1 MKGAEKGS
9 VSERKGTEKVTI
21 HFVDVELSAVTKFI
35 SEITGKNFI
44 FDERARGKI
53 SIIAPSKLSVDEAF
67 SLFTSVLELKG
78 FTIVPAGEKTF
89 KIIPSVEARQR
100 GILRSVGEQ
109 LPVNESY
116 MARLIPL
123 KFIAVDDA
131 LRFLQPLIS
140 RDGHISIFG
149 PGQLLLVV
157 DSGLNVEKVLSIIQS
172 IDQPSIREQP
182 EIVLLKH
189 ASADAIAKTLNEGL
203 IKGRTRTL
211 PGQPPMEEGAGA
223 VADSRLNAVV
233 LFGEK
238 GVRESMKGLI
248 ALIDVPPPEA
258 QGRINVYFLE
268 HADATELSKVLD
280 GIIKGIQPGRQA
292 AGVSG
297 APVTPFEAA
306 GGITVTPDK
315 GTNSLVIVASPS
327 DYRSILQ
334 VLKQLDRRRNQVF
347 VEAMITEVTIDK
359 LLELGSKWRA
369 TVTKDGEPIFS
380 GGFGQIDASTIS
392 SIITGITGLALGGM
406 GNYLTIP
413 AGLIAGATG
422 DLTFPGIAF
431 LFSLDEFKDAINIL
445 STPQILTSDNKE
457 AEIMV
462 GENVPFITKREAD
475 SAVPGAVFS
484 SIERKDV
491 GITLRITPQITEGDY
506 VKLDIF
512 QEISAVKQEP
522 TLIQISVGPTTIKRS
537 TKTSVVVKD
546 RQTVVIGGLIQERT
560 EENLHKAPW
569 LGDIPI
575 LGWLFKY
582 KTTSKKKTNL
592 LVFITPHLVR
602 HAESLAQISQDK
614 TEEFP
619 YIKRIYVEGELFVKF
634 KEGVPEERALAII
647 SEKGA
652 SVKKYMKY
660 IRVYQIKLKE
670 GQPIEE
676 ARKEFSDLPEVEY
689 GEPNFQIKVQGNG
702 EENKKN

>member
-78 FTIVPAGEKTF
+78 FTIVPAGENTF

-327 DYRSILQ
+327 DYRSILH

-380 GGFGQIDASTIS
+380 ARFAGIDVGRTLLISALVSGGIAGLAGVSEVAGLHYHLIDAIS
-392 SIITGITGLALGGM
+392 PGYGYTGIIVATLGG
-406 GNYLTIP
+406 L
-413 AGLIAGATG
+413 
-422 DLTFPGIAF
+422 
-431 LFSLDEFKDAINIL
+431 
-445 STPQILTSDNKE
+445 
-457 AEIMV
+457 
-462 GENVPFITKREAD
+462 NVWGMA
-475 SAVPGAVFS
+475 AAAS
-484 SIERKDV
+484 SS
-491 GITLRITPQITEGDY
+491 G
-506 VKLDIF
+506 
-512 QEISAVKQEP
+512 
-522 TLIQISVGPTTIKRS
+522 
-537 TKTSVVVKD
+537 
-546 RQTVVIGGLIQERT
+546 
-560 EENLHKAPW
+560 
-569 LGDIPI
+569 
-575 LGWLFKY
+575 
-582 KTTSKKKTNL
+582 
-592 LVFITPHLVR
+592 
-602 HAESLAQISQDK
+602 
-614 TEEFP
+614 
-619 YIKRIYVEGELFVKF
+619 
-634 KEGVPEERALAII
+634 
-647 SEKGA
+647 
-652 SVKKYMKY
+652 
-660 IRVYQIKLKE
+660 
-670 GQPIEE
+670 
-676 ARKEFSDLPEVEY
+676 
-689 GEPNFQIKVQGNG
+689 
-702 EENKKN
+702 